1 MEPKLIQGQN
11 GLAEKWKQVLEAL
24 IPDSTV
30 EIHGIKETALFTWFF
45 TTKLRSG
52 FKQSVQMIFLKE
64 GSVNVE
70 TQSGTGLAELESFE
84 DAEKWIL
91 EYFDIP
97 TKSQPEPEKILAGL
111 PNLKEREEVYQ
122 KWDEFLEKLKPYGVE
137 VYKESEYR
145 PFSLYL
151 PTIESVMRN
160 DGKFETKDDSVDL
173 DQGEDWAQIIQ
184 EKVIPK
190 LKEIY
195 DLSLSGIPDFSEDL
209 KIVKLSDQQKK
220 LYPILNPWI
229 EYFKEVSQN
238 VPFNM
243 FCRDL
248 WTSISSVRCHFDGEK
263 IVEGVL
269 SGQKHGIFS
278 IPFEYECTFGVGTFP
293 VTIFSG
299 KLTFFEENTAVLEFS
314 GTSMWGL
321 RYIKEGNQFH
331 LQGRYAGGRGTG
343 YNVKDINKKFISGT
357 WVEVTNEFNSLVAQ
371 IIELFG
377 TAMELQP
384 EVLKSSKV

>member
-11 GLAEKWKQVLEAL
+11 DLAEKWKKVLEAL
-24 IPDSTV
+24 IPDSIV
-30 EIHGIKETALFTWFF
+30 EIHGVKETGLFTWFF
-45 TTKLRSG
+45 TTELRSG
-52 FKQSVQMIFLKE
+52 FKQSVQMIFLKK
-64 GSVNVE
+64 GGVNVE
-70 TQSGTGLAELESFE
+70 TQSGTGLAELDSFE
-84 DAEKWIL
+84 EAEKWIL
-91 EYFDIP
+91 EYFDVP

-111 PNLKEREEVYQ
+111 PNLKERQEAYQ
-122 KWDEFLEKLKPYGVE
+122 KWEECLEKLKPYGVE
-137 VYKESEYR
+137 VYTESEYR

-173 DQGEDWAQIIQ
+173 DQGDDWAKVII
-184 EKVIPK
+184 ENVIPK

-195 DLSLSGIPDFSEDL
+195 DLSISGIPDFSEDL

-229 EYFKEVSQN
+229 EYFEEVSKN
-238 VPFNM
+238 VPFKM

-269 SGQKHGIFS
+269 NGQKHGIFS

-331 LQGRYAGGRGTG
+331 LQGRYAGGRGSG
-343 YNVKDINKKFISGT
+343 HNAKDINKKFLSGT
-357 WVEVTNEFNSLVAQ
+357 WVEVTNEFNSLVAE

-384 EVLKSSKV
+384 EVLKASKV